1 MRAGVPYGESQWCQ
15 QPAVGRTRNVV
26 ITMTTGQPTPRPRAW
41 QTVRRAARALK
52 NANDQQVLMWEAFY
66 RSNRFPTK

>member
-15 QPAVGRTRNVV
+15 QPAIGRTRNVV
-26 ITMTTGQPTPRPRAW
+26 ISMPASQPTPRSRAW

-52 NANDQQVLMWEAFY
+52 NVNDQQVLMWEAFL
-66 RSNRFPTK
+66 RSNRFPPE

>member
-15 QPAVGRTRNVV
+15 QPAIDRTRNVV
-26 ITMTTGQPTPRPRAW
+26 ISMTANRPTPRPRAW

-52 NANDQQVLMWEAFY
+52 NVNDQQVLMWESFL
-66 RSNRFPTK
+66 RSNRFPTE